1 MTTGV
6 IIRRIG
12 MSLAVGAV
20 IGFTLS
26 SIAGPSV
33 IGWWYAPPIKD
44 AFSCASSVRA
54 ALGQLIEMQLISAAV
69 GGALAAIIVFF
80 ARRHPKPS
88 SAPVSRRA
96 ADDSAL

>member
-6 IIRRIG
+6 TIRLMG
-12 MSLAVGAV
+12 TSLAIGGVVGFA
-20 IGFTLS
+20 LS

-54 ALGQLIEMQLISAAV
+54 ALAQLITMQLISAAV
-69 GGALAAIIVFF
+69 GGVLAAIIVFF
-80 ARRHPKPS
+80 ARRTPKPLSS
-88 SAPVSRRA
+88 SA
-96 ADDSAL
+96 